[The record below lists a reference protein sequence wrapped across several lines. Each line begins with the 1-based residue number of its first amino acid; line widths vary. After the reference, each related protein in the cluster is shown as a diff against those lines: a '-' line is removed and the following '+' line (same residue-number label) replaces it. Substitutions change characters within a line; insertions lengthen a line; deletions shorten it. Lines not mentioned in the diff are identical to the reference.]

1 MVCGKGGCGKSSIV
15 ALMAQVLREEAYR
28 VIVLD
33 ADASNPGG
41 VARLIFGPTQGPAP
55 LLRFFGGRKMVEC
68 PVDNPAPL
76 TRMHDPVPIREK
88 NMDLAEIPSEYFLEK
103 ENILLFQVGKIE
115 EFCEG
120 CDGPMSKVA
129 RDFIVKGEYVQ
140 VIDIEAGIEHF
151 GRGVEQNIDFILV
164 VVDPTFE
171 SLLIAEKVSLIC
183 SRMGKE
189 RIWTILNKVQSEEME
204 SIMQDELEKKKIQ
217 TLGVVR
223 FDDELMLAG
232 LMGLQIRK
240 SMALEDM
247 KKIMKKMM
255 ESVSEA
261 RGRMRRLVFLASCDR
276 ITLKRLTQSKRLQR
290 EEDQPCIE

>member
-1 MVCGKGGCGKSSIV
+1 MTKPLSGKRIVVCGKGGCGKSSIV
-15 ALMAQVLREEAYR
+15 ALMAQVLRDEAYW

-33 ADASNPGG
+33 GDASNPGG

-55 LLRFFGGRKMVEC
+55 LIRFFGGRKMVEC

-88 NMDLAEIPSEYFLEK
+88 NIDLAEMPPEYFLEK

-171 SLLIAEKVSLIC
+171 SLLIAEKVFLIC

-189 RIWTILNKVQSEEME
+189 RVWTILNKVQSEDME
-204 SIMQDELEKKKIQ
+204 SIMRERCEVPRCEVRGFECEAFGYTRSQKPEDRKSLQLRCRQNKPLTRPLA
-217 TLGVVR
+217 TLSPRRGVVKNTLLPGEKVPR
-223 FDDELMLAG
+223 
-232 LMGLQIRK
+232 
-240 SMALEDM
+240 
-247 KKIMKKMM
+247 
-255 ESVSEA
+255 
-261 RGRMRRLVFLASCDR
+261 RGG
-276 ITLKRLTQSKRLQR
+276 
-290 EEDQPCIE
+290 